1 VALDFTPYTPQN
13 PIGAYAWVCKTDS
26 FGCLVPGCELVGI
39 APKSSLA
46 HSFKLYP
53 NPAAERL
60 FLYYNNPELQNCVFT
75 ITDLAGREVVPA
87 THLENSTTY
96 EIPVREWAKGIYFVR
111 VQGEKGNVYTEKF
124 LKE

>member
-1 VALDFTPYTPQN
+1 
-13 PIGAYAWVCKTDS
+13 
-26 FGCLVPGCELVGI
+26 VGI
-39 APKSSLA
+39 APNSSLA

-75 ITDLAGREVVPA
+75 IIDLAGREVVPA

-96 EIPVREWAKGIYFVR
+96 EIPLSHWAQGIYFV
-111 VQGEKGNVYTEKF
+111 QLQDEKGNVYTEKF